1 MGGML
6 RRAEVPEAHRGE
18 SRRRTAAR
26 SELDTNVRHRE
37 QDVPGHALL
46 RRDEAAGR
54 LGRQDGRARCDGPH
68 DPSDQEVTKR
78 MIVAA
83 LALAGIFISLYLTL
97 YKLGVIGELSC
108 SIGSCETVN
117 TSKYSR
123 FLGLPV
129 AAWGLLFYLDVFA
142 IGLIGTVPRF
152 EDERVISIVLV
163 AEAAVGVLFS
173 AWLTYVELGVIHAIC
188 IWCVTS
194 AVIVTVVL
202 LVSVADL
209 REFGLRRG

>member
-1 MGGML
+1 
-6 RRAEVPEAHRGE
+6 
-18 SRRRTAAR
+18 
-26 SELDTNVRHRE
+26 
-37 QDVPGHALL
+37 
-46 RRDEAAGR
+46 
-54 LGRQDGRARCDGPH
+54 
-68 DPSDQEVTKR
+68 

-117 TSKYSR
+117 TSKWSS

-129 AAWGLLFYLDVFA
+129 AAWGVFFYLDVFVIA
-142 IGLIGTVPRF
+142 LVGTFPKFENEPLISL
-152 EDERVISIVLV
+152 ILA

-173 AWLTYVELGVIHAIC
+173 AWLTYLELGVIHAIC

-194 AVIVTVVL
+194 AFIVAAIF
-202 LVSVADL
+202 LVSVADY
-209 REFGLRRG
+209 RESRVPEPL